1 MGDVKPDGTCLIGID
16 IDIEEAELIRC
27 VERAIGEK
35 VPCKQ
40 GKKGFTFIFRTNE
53 QVKSHKINWVRNGQ
67 KPIPAIDVLC
77 RGAQTVIP
85 PSIHPDTKLPYRWVS
100 GTPLWEIDY
109 RSLPVFS
116 LSVLDEIKGFCK
128 NPEDAI
134 YALNDM
140 EWAGVGGGGNT
151 HDTCLRAVSSMVGRN
166 WSDEDIQQRIQ
177 RAKREACEAASM
189 PYDWP
194 QSTKVIQE
202 WIDSSRAKNFDTT
215 SKHGKGK
222 GKSSFPIPPEMLE
235 RYVYVISVN
244 RLYDRQ
250 KGVLLPYD
258 TFNNIHARDLPKPW
272 AMLMCDPDLLQ
283 VDRLTYAPGKP
294 DVTMEQSFDTD
305 AMLKCL
311 NVWRG
316 PDFNGQKTIDPEPW
330 IQLVKDFCDNDPAAY
345 EHMFKWF
352 ACSVQNPGELINH
365 ALILQGH
372 QGIGKD
378 SIMAAIYQVFG
389 IQNCSE
395 VSLANIE
402 SQFNEWLFGKRLI
415 VFQEMLA
422 AGRISIYN
430 KLKPYITQ
438 PVLNINTKHISTQRM
453 YNRAVYVFL
462 TNYKYALALDPDDR
476 RAWVWHS
483 KMKSQPPAYYKRYYE
498 WMNTPGAIAGL
509 NAWLMAYDIA
519 DFNPKADPPMTDAKR
534 EVLES
539 SASEV
544 EQYLRQAIESCS
556 WPMGCDLVSLPHL
569 HGALRPFL
577 RTSLSMLSS
586 ALDNLCPDGAIE
598 TRPRVGGVRL
608 RLRAV
613 RNEQKWKAAT
623 ADKLKA
629 AYRIPLPPQQGETEG
644 SYSAYLGH
652 DIDEN
657 EKGGV
662 DGGPGF

>member
-1 MGDVKPDGTCLIGID
+1 MASSTEHMQDLAIRLYDLGYVPLQIAPDSKAARSLGWQTEEPTPEGLVKAFSRTANMGIRMGDVKPDGTCLIGID
-16 IDIEEAELIRC
+16 IDVEEAELIRC

-40 GKKGFTFIFRTNE
+40 GKKGFTFIFRINE
-53 QVKSHKINWVRNGQ
+53 QVKTHKINWVRNGA
-67 KPIPAIDVLC
+67 KPVAAIDVLC

-128 NPEDAI
+128 NPDDAI

-244 RLYDRQ
+244 RLYDRR

-316 PDFNGQKTIDPEPW
+316 PEFNDKNTVEPEPW
-330 IQLVKDFCDNDPAAY
+330 IQLVKDFCDHEPAAY

-352 ACSVQNPGELINH
+352 ACSVQNPGDLIH
-365 ALILQGH
+365 HGLILQGH

-378 SIMAAIYQVFG
+378 SIMAAIYQTANQYTVPACSTVFG
-389 IQNCSE
+389 MTSVLTPTASVVNTAAPSTSF
-395 VSLANIE
+395 VLGFPLASL
-402 SQFNEWLFGKRLI
+402 L
-415 VFQEMLA
+415 
-422 AGRISIYN
+422 
-430 KLKPYITQ
+430 
-438 PVLNINTKHISTQRM
+438 
-453 YNRAVYVFL
+453 
-462 TNYKYALALDPDDR
+462 
-476 RAWVWHS
+476 
-483 KMKSQPPAYYKRYYE
+483 
-498 WMNTPGAIAGL
+498 
-509 NAWLMAYDIA
+509 
-519 DFNPKADPPMTDAKR
+519 
-534 EVLES
+534 
-539 SASEV
+539 
-544 EQYLRQAIESCS
+544 
-556 WPMGCDLVSLPHL
+556 
-569 HGALRPFL
+569 
-577 RTSLSMLSS
+577 
-586 ALDNLCPDGAIE
+586 
-598 TRPRVGGVRL
+598 
-608 RLRAV
+608 
-613 RNEQKWKAAT
+613 
-623 ADKLKA
+623 
-629 AYRIPLPPQQGETEG
+629 
-644 SYSAYLGH
+644 
-652 DIDEN
+652 
-657 EKGGV
+657 
-662 DGGPGF
+662 